1 MHDGSY
7 NAGLKAFLAGDVATA
22 LAFWRPLAEAGHP
35 RAIWRLGSMY
45 ATGQGLP
52 HDPAAAVRWYER
64 AAGLGCPEAMA
75 AFGAML
81 IHGIGV
87 PQDHRR
93 AYLWLNLAVACGES
107 ESIGLR
113 DRAAASLSSDQIAE
127 VDQECRTRFR
137 SLAPAVEP

>member
-1 MHDGSY
+1 MQDGSY
-7 NAGLKAFLAGDVATA
+7 NAGLKAFLADDFATA

-52 HDPAAAVRWYER
+52 HDPATAVRWYER
-64 AAGLGCPEAMA
+64 AAELGCPEAMA

-87 PQDHRR
+87 PQDHER
-93 AYLWLNLAVACGES
+93 AYLWLNLAVACGET
-107 ESIGLR
+107 ESRGLR
-113 DRAAASLSSDQIAE
+113 DQAAASLSSDQLAE
-127 VDQECRTRFR
+127 IEHECRTRFR
-137 SLAPAVEP
+137 SLVSDIAP